1 MKTILMLMV
10 TALVILG
17 FAALGPAEEGSW
29 TGYIADEAC
38 SKDYAKSSA
47 EKHIACAKGCV
58 SKGGKWALA
67 MTEGHVVLDVDK
79 ETAEKHLGHRVM
91 VKGTLDEQSNTV
103 KVSSVEMAHE

>member
-1 MKTILMLMV
+1 MKTTLTLMV
-10 TALVILG
+10 TALLVLG

-38 SKDYAKSSA
+38 SKDYAKASA

-67 MTEGHVVLDVDK
+67 MAEGHVVLDVDK
-79 ETAEKHLGHRVM
+79 ETAEMHLGHKVM
-91 VKGTLDEQSNTV
+91 IKGTLDEQSNTV
-103 KVSSVEMAHE
+103 KVSSVETAEE